1 MSAKTGGGIHF
12 PLGSSAATDPT
23 ELTLPLTSKK
33 DIDPSRLERPLADL
47 KGVGKIT
54 GRRLDELGLKTV
66 RDLLLHMP
74 FRHEQPSR
82 ISSVGSLSLGEEVTL
97 QVRVT
102 SCALHETRRRR
113 VSILEA
119 LVCDESGSVLA
130 TWYNQPYLQGA
141 FGERPE
147 ILIKGSLVRR
157 RGVSSFL
164 VKRHEILGETG
175 ESLHVLGLVP
185 VYPTCGDLSVRTI
198 RSLLH
203 RATPEARHLVDPL
216 PAPTLARKRY
226 PGRAEAVLSNHFP
239 ASVEEARRARERLAF
254 EELLLLQLAV
264 LGRRLKEDATRQ
276 ARALEVPGP
285 LSRAYLDGLLFEP
298 TAAQLRV
305 VSEIERDLRR
315 AVPMQRLLHGDVGSG
330 KTMVAAYSMVRAV
343 EGGGQAALMSP
354 TEVLADQHMARLGP
368 ELGALGARVGLLKGS
383 QTAGERR
390 KIKTAIAGGEIQ
402 VVIGTHAL
410 IQEGVRFSDLRVTVI
425 DEQHRFGVRQREA
438 IMAPGAAGTWPHT
451 LHMSA
456 TPIPRT
462 LSLTLYG
469 DLDVSVLDELPPG
482 RRPVRTRLV
491 FGDSEARM
499 WDFVREQLT
508 RGKQAYV
515 VCPLI
520 EESESLQA
528 ASARQTFEELAG
540 GELAGFRVRL
550 LHGQLPTAEKADVMS
565 SFSSGGVDALVSTS
579 VIEVGVDVANAT
591 VMVIEGARRFGLSQ
605 LHQLR
610 GRVGRGAEESYC
622 FLMAEGEEETVLNR
636 LALFARTNDGFVLA
650 EADLMARGEGQ
661 LFGERQSGFGDL
673 EVASLFRDRRLLEE
687 ARALAE
693 QVLARSLLPD
703 ASRRFLL
710 AAADERFG
718 GRVTWMEKV

>member
-226 PGRAEAVLSNHFP
+226 SGRAEAVLSNHFP

-298 TAAQLRV
+298 TAAQLLV
-305 VSEIERDLRR
+305 VS
-315 AVPMQRLLHGDVGSG
+315 
-330 KTMVAAYSMVRAV
+330 
-343 EGGGQAALMSP
+343 
-354 TEVLADQHMARLGP
+354 
-368 ELGALGARVGLLKGS
+368 
-383 QTAGERR
+383 
-390 KIKTAIAGGEIQ
+390 
-402 VVIGTHAL
+402 
-410 IQEGVRFSDLRVTVI
+410 
-425 DEQHRFGVRQREA
+425 
-438 IMAPGAAGTWPHT
+438 
-451 LHMSA
+451 
-456 TPIPRT
+456 
-462 LSLTLYG
+462 
-469 DLDVSVLDELPPG
+469 
-482 RRPVRTRLV
+482 
-491 FGDSEARM
+491 
-499 WDFVREQLT
+499 
-508 RGKQAYV
+508 
-515 VCPLI
+515 
-520 EESESLQA
+520 
-528 ASARQTFEELAG
+528 
-540 GELAGFRVRL
+540 
-550 LHGQLPTAEKADVMS
+550 
-565 SFSSGGVDALVSTS
+565 
-579 VIEVGVDVANAT
+579 
-591 VMVIEGARRFGLSQ
+591 
-605 LHQLR
+605 
-610 GRVGRGAEESYC
+610 
-622 FLMAEGEEETVLNR
+622 
-636 LALFARTNDGFVLA
+636 
-650 EADLMARGEGQ
+650 
-661 LFGERQSGFGDL
+661 
-673 EVASLFRDRRLLEE
+673 
-687 ARALAE
+687 
-693 QVLARSLLPD
+693 
-703 ASRRFLL
+703 
-710 AAADERFG
+710 
-718 GRVTWMEKV
+718 